1 MYDCGFYSANNRCGN
16 KDFLG
21 LFYWSIG
28 LPVLSI
34 LALGGKRVFH
44 IFGMVVWVVLVIVLV
59 LGQCH
64 TRVFLGRC
72 QAPVLTCLD
81 IITVQGSPALMYRN
95 FINCELCSRVCIA
108 LSSSSP
114 CSGLSFYSHPIPH
127 VPPFDQLSQGEIGQT
142 VVLPSHPAQVA
153 VQVSLPFSLLFK
165 RLDATDG

>member
-64 TRVFLGRC
+64 SRVFFGKMSGACSDMPLYHSSSRFS
-72 QAPVLTCLD
+72 CLD
-81 IITVQGSPALMYRN
+81 VPK
-95 FINCELCSRVCIA
+95 
-108 LSSSSP
+108 
-114 CSGLSFYSHPIPH
+114 FY
-127 VPPFDQLSQGEIGQT
+127 QL
-142 VVLPSHPAQVA
+142 
-153 VQVSLPFSLLFK
+153 
-165 RLDATDG
+165 